1 MLEVFNLFCLFSL
14 QLNLQPLLA
23 KHYEIGLRYT
33 AVHTEELNYSSNI
46 TCVNSTL
53 RLCHLFLR
61 PQITPV
67 DDFFLNYFCAC
78 ILNPVPM
85 RWGGVCVC
93 VCGKITV
100 KYGMQN
106 LPGSPNSLESI
117 SSFCCSSF
125 SLSFFCFFSISLFLS
140 SSCSPSNITL
150 NALSSASYSSVRFFS
165 NVLRLSTWFS
175 NASSA
180 EGGGQ
185 TPKKKEN

>member
-1 MLEVFNLFCLFSL
+1 MKPAWDVLQSMSKSSTVPLTPQVLTALCLS
-14 QLNLQPLLA
+14 P
-23 KHYEIGLRYT
+23 I
-33 AVHTEELNYSSNI
+33 
-46 TCVNSTL
+46 
-53 RLCHLFLR
+53 LR

-67 DDFFLNYFCAC
+67 EDSFLNYISAC
-78 ILNPVPM
+78 ILTPVSV
-85 RWGGVCVC
+85 RWGYVVW
-93 VCGKITV
+93 KNTV
-100 KYGMQN
+100 KNSMQN

-140 SSCSPSNITL
+140 SSCSPSSITL
-150 NALSSASYSSVRFFS
+150 NALSSASYSSVRVLS

-185 TPKKKEN
+185 TPEQKEKWF